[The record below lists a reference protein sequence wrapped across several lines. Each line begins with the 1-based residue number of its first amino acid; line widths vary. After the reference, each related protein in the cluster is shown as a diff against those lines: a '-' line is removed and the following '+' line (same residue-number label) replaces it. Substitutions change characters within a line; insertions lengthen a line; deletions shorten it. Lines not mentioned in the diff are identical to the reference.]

1 MPIRRRLPL
10 WLLAA
15 ALLAAGCIS
24 HKGAARPETP
34 AVTSPTTD
42 ASPSYY
48 TANFTCSAEGMTA
61 NGQLRMQTDSI
72 IWLSAS
78 KVIELGRARFTHDS
92 VIIHAKITGQCFRGD
107 YNDLYRRFNFRTDF
121 DQLSKTL
128 TAPAPQG
135 KQYVITPPSPRGAA
149 PEPPPAPAT
158 HREDTS
164 GLWSQCPWGMA
175 EEARR

>member
-92 VIIHAKITGQCFRGD
+92 VIIHAKITGQCFRG
-107 YNDLYRRFNFRTDF
+107 
-121 DQLSKTL
+121 QLLGIEATFTL
-128 TAPAPQG
+128 Q
-135 KQYVITPPSPRGAA
+135 
-149 PEPPPAPAT
+149 
-158 HREDTS
+158 
-164 GLWSQCPWGMA
+164 PWQKVDKLTFPIPIPNNA
-175 EEARR
+175 KPL

>member
-92 VIIHAKITGQCFRGD
+92 VIIHAKITGQCFRGN

-121 DQLSKTL
+121 DPLSKTL
-128 TAPAPQG
+128 TAPAPQAE
-135 KQYVITPPSPRGAA
+135 KQLADIAPLLGIEATFTP
-149 PEPPPAPAT
+149 
-158 HREDTS
+158 
-164 GLWSQCPWGMA
+164 QPWQKVDKLTFPIPIPNNA
-175 EEARR
+175 KPL

>member
-34 AVTSPTTD
+34 AVTPPTTD

-92 VIIHAKITGQCFRGD
+92 VIIHAKITGQCVRGD

-121 DQLSKTL
+121 DQLAKTL
-128 TAPAPQG
+128 TAPAPQAE
-135 KQYVITPPSPRGAA
+135 KQLADIAQLLGI
-149 PEPPPAPAT
+149 EAT
-158 HREDTS
+158 FT
-164 GLWSQCPWGMA
+164 LQPWQKVDKLTFPIPIPNNA
-175 EEARR
+175 KPL

>member
-92 VIIHAKITGQCFRGD
+92 VIIHAKITGQCFRGN

-128 TAPAPQG
+128 TAPAPQAE
-135 KQYVITPPSPRGAA
+135 KQLADIAQLLGI
-149 PEPPPAPAT
+149 EAT
-158 HREDTS
+158 FT
-164 GLWSQCPWGMA
+164 LQPWQKVDKLTFPIPIPNNA
-175 EEARR
+175 KPL

>member
-34 AVTSPTTD
+34 AVTPPTTD

-128 TAPAPQG
+128 TAPAPQAE
-135 KQYVITPPSPRGAA
+135 KQLADIAQLLGI
-149 PEPPPAPAT
+149 EAT
-158 HREDTS
+158 FTR
-164 GLWSQCPWGMA
+164 QPWQKVDKLTFPIPIPNNA
-175 EEARR
+175 KPL